1 MKKLR
6 ILLSGIVKS
15 ILRRG
20 LSSVNSHPRLRQYA
34 VALTQRLGL
43 YSNARAFY
51 SRLKGAPY
59 RPRSRKT
66 SGLTSADLSP
76 RPRQIYTD
84 LKATIELKRRKNG

>member
-6 ILLSGIVKS
+6 ILLNRVVKS

-20 LSSVNSHPRLRQYA
+20 LSYVNSHPRLRQYA

-59 RPRSRKT
+59 R
-66 SGLTSADLSP
+66 SGKGRLVGATSADITP
-76 RPRQIYTD
+76 RARQIYTD
-84 LKATIELKRRKNG
+84 LKDAIEHRQRKNG